1 MVKVTYKA
9 SKGNSRL
16 TDFEDLKDY
25 VVRNA
30 VKNIPRTI
38 KVKPETANE
47 SLGIYWVLIVVIL
60 MKFVFVNKL
69 MIYFFLSGL
78 NLFFSVDPK
87 LNNASLYW
95 LVTSAHSILLLLL
108 LELFFEVVF
117 SDFLGFKLS

>member
-47 SLGIYWVLIVVIL
+47 SLGIY
-60 MKFVFVNKL
+60 
-69 MIYFFLSGL
+69 
-78 NLFFSVDPK
+78 
-87 LNNASLYW
+87 
-95 LVTSAHSILLLLL
+95 
-108 LELFFEVVF
+108 
-117 SDFLGFKLS
+117 